1 MLITLGYSSMI
12 FSFFAAVYGIAAL
25 LIGTFTHSS
34 LWIRSGRQSCLIL
47 FPLLS
52 ISVGSLITLLIR
64 NDYQV
69 DYVYQ
74 TVSNFQPSYLK
85 IAALWGKQSG
95 SLLFWSWLFSLF
107 LFIWALQNSP
117 EKDPLFS
124 TAAIFLLANLA
135 FSTIL
140 HIWIDNPFARYWQ
153 TDMMGN
159 AVLSIFPVANS
170 IPLIPD
176 NGLGM
181 NPLLRHYGMV
191 FHPPALYLG
200 FIGVFFPA
208 AYEISALIHT
218 PSDSSWMKKVRSWA
232 IFAWIFLAIGL
243 ILGSRWAY
251 DVLGWGGYW
260 GWDPVE
266 VAALIPFLL
275 LTAYLH
281 AAIGYSN
288 TGGFRSWST
297 VLGLFVFVSVIFA
310 TFVTR
315 SGLISSV
322 HAFSVSPLSSYLSVY
337 LVSAII
343 LTVFLLVFRGRFFR
357 NKSSKI
363 EMRFIDTLQTRESFF
378 TAEILIFC
386 IISFFCLWGI
396 LLPNLSEI
404 LTGTK
409 ISIGADYY
417 VHSTGPLFALMLI
430 VMGTVPLTRWK
441 KSPGLTQWIVFIV
454 LGLSANIVTT
464 IYCSSRDIHGILL
477 TFILWVLVFSILIIV
492 YDWISNAIAYH
503 KNTGQN
509 LFASFFGFS
518 RHFFGSLIHAGIIL
532 MAFGIIGIEFLQV
545 EEQIQLAPNESQT
558 AAGFTFKLDGI
569 EKIQTDEGE
578 TLSASIRIN
587 KGDTFVGTVK
597 PQRKYYAAY
606 NQETTIP
613 GIYSTLSGDL
623 YLILTSSESPDL
635 KSERIFTVFYNPWI
649 NWLWIGGIIL
659 CLGGILLF
667 IGSTK
672 MKKVKNHAA

>member
-1 MLITLGYSSMI
+1 MLITLGYASMI
-12 FSFFAAVYGIAAL
+12 FAFFAAVYGIAAL
-25 LIGTFTHSS
+25 LVGTFTHSS

-52 ISVGSLITLLIR
+52 ISIGSLVTLLLR

-74 TVSNFQPSYLK
+74 TVSNFQPVYLK
-85 IAALWGKQSG
+85 IAALWGRQSG

-107 LFIWALQNSP
+107 LFIWTLRNTP
-117 EKDPLFS
+117 EKEPLFS
-124 TAAIFLLANLA
+124 SAAIFLLVNLA
-135 FSTIL
+135 FSIVL

-153 TDMMGN
+153 TDMTGN

-218 PSDSSWMKKVRSWA
+218 PSDGSWMKKARSWA
-232 IFAWIFLAIGL
+232 IFAWIFLAVGL

-281 AAIGYSN
+281 AAIGYSQ

-297 VLGLFVFVSVIFA
+297 VLGLLVFVSVIFA

-322 HAFSVSPLSSYLSVY
+322 HAFSVSPLSNYLSVY
-337 LVSAII
+337 LASAII
-343 LTVFLLVFRGRFFR
+343 LMVVLLVSRRRFFTNR
-357 NKSSKI
+357 SPKT
-363 EMRFIDTLQTRESFF
+363 ELQFIDTLQTRESFF

-404 LTGTK
+404 FTGTQ

-417 VHSTGPLFALMLI
+417 VHATGPLFALLL
-430 VMGTVPLTRWK
+430 VGMGIVPLTRWK
-441 KSPGLTQWIVFIV
+441 KPLSLQQWIVFIV
-454 LGLSANIVTT
+454 LGLSANIITT
-464 IYCSSRDIHGILL
+464 IYCRHKEIHGFLL
-477 TFILWVLVFSILIIV
+477 TFVLWVLVFSILILG
-492 YDWISNAIAYH
+492 YDWISNAIVHH
-503 KNTGQN
+503 KNTRQN
-509 LFASFFGFS
+509 LFAGFFKPS
-518 RHFFGSLIHAGIIL
+518 RHFAGYLVHAGILL
-532 MAFGIIGIEFLQV
+532 MAFGIIGIEFLQI
-545 EEQIQLAPNESQT
+545 EEQVKLSPNESKT
-558 AAGFTFKLDGI
+558 VAGFSLTLDGS
-569 EKIQTDEGE
+569 EKIQTAEGE
-578 TLSASIRIN
+578 ILSSSIRIN
-587 KGDTFVGTVK
+587 KGDTFLKTIT

-606 NQETTIP
+606 NQETTVP

-623 YLILTSSESPDL
+623 YLILMSSESSDL
-635 KSERIFTVFYNPWI
+635 DSERSFTFFYNPWI

-667 IGSTK
+667 FGSIR
-672 MKKVKNHAA
+672 MKTVKQNAA